1 MSKLIRTSP
10 GALEPHF
17 ERLSSGRYRRRLR
30 SRRAPRHTP
39 GGNTPLKAA

>member
-1 MSKLIRTSP
+1 MSKLIRTAP

-30 SRRAPRHTP
+30 SRRAPRQTP
-39 GGNTPLKAA
+39 GGNAPLKAA

>member
-1 MSKLIRTSP
+1 MSKLIHTP
-10 GALEPHF
+10 AGALDSHF

-30 SRRAPRHTP
+30 RRRSSRPTP